1 MSGQSWS
8 NRICFRLEHWQLCNV
23 FTSLLSES
31 WPAVFWLPN
40 PSNLANYLLP
50 ETRYNHSWPKGT
62 RSVIVTKNSSCQSLV
77 VTLAGEGGGGK
88 RAKQKPSFLSS
99 PQPPPPL
106 KTDGYS
112 GYRFQ
117 DYVHSFT
124 HANYCILSSYET
136 LGVLSYFAF
145 LCLGNCMSEFMGLIH
160 GKYEAKVP

>member
-1 MSGQSWS
+1 MSGQSWA
-8 NRICFRLEHWQLCNV
+8 NRICFCLEHWQLCNV
-23 FTSLLSES
+23 LTSLLSES

-77 VTLAGEGGGGK
+77 VSLAGEGGGG
-88 RAKQKPSFLSS
+88 RVRNESRPSSLH
-99 PQPPPPL
+99 PNPL
-106 KTDGYS
+106 PLGTGGYS